1 MAILERLEQMER
13 RIGTNH
19 TQQQIQQ
26 QQQQRPRGGQHMTF
40 EDRVVSICER
50 LMEGSKRM
58 HQANQD
64 QQSTMRGSM
73 DQAAR
78 GMTLLH
84 LAAALG
90 YFKLIDVLVRWK

>member
-13 RIGTNH
+13 RVGVKNNG
-19 TQQQIQQ
+19 QQ
-26 QQQQRPRGGQHMTF
+26 QQQQRRPPRGGQHMTF

-50 LMEGSKRM
+50 LMESAASLM
-58 HQANQD
+58 S
-64 QQSTMRGSM
+64 QQGGQQGGQSHGRM